1 MASGAPLC
9 LLAVQPRHRVIEAG
23 FWFEPVSYDSP
34 TLGGPVTSEDMQT
47 IASIAMSELTQAFAG
62 LRIRFSDCRDRT
74 YRLRV
79 VQELRDLR
87 FRRQVGVAAES
98 RAVAG
103 FGGHGAAS
111 FTWLASSAVGY
122 APPDADRA
130 TIIAA
135 IGRGIGRA
143 AVHEFTHQ
151 LLPTMPIHDSTDI
164 RSYEYRSAAR
174 REQYYGPMQWDLAWP
189 RLQERIGSPV
199 ER

>member
-1 MASGAPLC
+1 MAAGASIC
-9 LLAVQPRHRVIEAG
+9 LLAEQSRHRVIEAG
-23 FWFEPVSYDSP
+23 FWFEPVTYDSP
-34 TLGGPVTSEDMQT
+34 ALGGSVTAQEKEV
-47 IASIAMSELTQAFAG
+47 IASIALSELTQAFAG
-62 LRIRFSDCRDRT
+62 LRIRFSDRRDAM
-74 YRLRV
+74 YRIRV

-87 FRRQVGVAAES
+87 FLRQVGVAAES

-103 FGGHGAAS
+103 FGGHGAVS
-111 FTWLASSAVGY
+111 FSWIASSAIGY

-130 TIIAA
+130 TIVAA

-151 LLPTMPIHDSTDI
+151 LLPTTPIHDSTDV

-189 RLQERIGSPV
+189 LLQQRIGSPV